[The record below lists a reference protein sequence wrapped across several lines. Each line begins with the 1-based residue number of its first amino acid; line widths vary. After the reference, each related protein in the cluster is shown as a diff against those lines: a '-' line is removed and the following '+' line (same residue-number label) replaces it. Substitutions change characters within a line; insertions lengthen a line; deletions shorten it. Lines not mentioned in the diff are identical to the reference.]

1 MLRKVLLHL
10 HQRNRERY
18 PAERLGYCAGM
29 TSLSRNALG
38 ILGVGLEMHDMS
50 STKLYRRNKSA
61 CCAWR
66 PVRLIEIRGNQ

>member
-29 TSLSRNALG
+29 TSLRRNALG
-38 ILGVGLEMHDMS
+38 ILGIGLEMHDMS
-50 STKLYRRNKSA
+50 STKL
-61 CCAWR
+61 
-66 PVRLIEIRGNQ
+66 